1 MIKNHRSWESDKPIP
16 NRRYSETSQETTDKL
31 DFNQLRTL
39 KSADNWEFRDAR
51 HLTKVATIIASNPT
65 QQTTDNSKREA
76 PPYFFLRAV
85 VCFAIVN
92 RKSQLFPKASV
103 RFWQI
108 QCNHN
113 LKKNN
118 HN

>member
-39 KSADNWEFRDAR
+39 KSANNWEFRDAR
-51 HLTKVATIIASNPT
+51 HLTKVATIIASHPT

-76 PPYFFLRAV
+76 PPYFF
-85 VCFAIVN
+85 
-92 RKSQLFPKASV
+92 
-103 RFWQI
+103 
-108 QCNHN
+108 
-113 LKKNN
+113 
-118 HN
+118 